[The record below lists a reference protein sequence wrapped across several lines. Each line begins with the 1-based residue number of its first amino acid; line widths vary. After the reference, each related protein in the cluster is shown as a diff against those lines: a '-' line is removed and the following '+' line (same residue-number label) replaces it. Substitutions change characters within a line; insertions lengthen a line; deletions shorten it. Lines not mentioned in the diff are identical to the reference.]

1 MNAPHPSGRPPD
13 LREPCHPRFAHS
25 CLARALDQPWT
36 RENSTLGYVRHI
48 PTILDNVKCH
58 ALRDSGSDINLIS
71 KRLADA
77 LVGRGAT
84 IHNCEKIHLGGV
96 ESAPSCLITTRI
108 DVKKLTMLF
117 PKPLIMD
124 KFALAIFNQFYIH
137 PKMDT
142 SRHDCI
148 IGCPVLEE
156 LGLSV
161 RMPEDHIDDSIDQ
174 ADPRDPLLCKNSLSF
189 IPSHESVQQLT
200 ASQATKLSHLHSHFG
215 ATFNDRVDEPA
226 SFDPFDIEIDP
237 DRAHL
242 LIPSEPRRVSPAIR
256 QTAVEQHVQKISEG
270 IFIRPRGPVR
280 MTSPVVYVKQKDKV
294 RECGDYSRVNSASV
308 KRSFPIPDVY
318 DTVRRAAR
326 FKYYFRLDVTQCYH
340 QCTLT
345 KRASNLLALT
355 TVDGIL
361 IPLRAQ
367 FGPSNLPAHMA
378 VQFRRILSTL
388 PEYDSCS
395 GSSAVFSFFDDILG
409 GADSIEDLLELYSR
423 TLSALQ
429 NSKVKLRLDKCTFG
443 ATSLKFL
450 GLIISAGGIALDTDR
465 TSSLTNLSPA
475 STAEGVQHILGC
487 FNFVRDFCPALFAI
501 TAKPLYT
508 LAASA
513 KGRSPVAW
521 GPSHDHALSEM
532 KKMVEGSMLI
542 TPDPTRRLHVRTDA
556 SRLGIGC
563 VLFQYSDSGVPQAIC
578 YAGKAFDSTQRDYST
593 VEQEAY
599 AVVYACERFK
609 DFTQGH
615 PFTLETDSRTLTF
628 IANSSVPKLV
638 RYRLHL
644 QEHQYSL
651 RHVRGILNSLCDG
664 ISRSWSCAKSAN
676 VTTSPT
682 TPVKPGEP
690 PPTPPTLPRSS
701 SLSHISFPLVPLTI
715 PPLPSQTLTEL
726 IQSFHNHSHK
736 GVVGTIR
743 ELRSACID
751 VPYSS
756 LHAEV
761 SKICSQCPTCQRVRQ
776 AVSKSALPQGVLSGS
791 PFFELSV
798 DSLGPFPQDK
808 ERNAYLIVIIDSF
821 SRFIWLA
828 PSPSNT
834 ALDAARALLSVFGII
849 GCPAQIRSDNGPCYA
864 SAVMSE
870 FLKLANITHHK
881 VAAYNPKQNS
891 IVERSNR
898 QILHHARCL
907 TFDEVLGPHST
918 LQWSD
923 LCPTIMRI
931 INTSYHSSLG
941 VSPSKILF
949 GDSCDH
955 SRQIITAR
963 EPTNSSEWL
972 SHLDTAQSEI
982 LLQSK
987 NFLDARHALM
997 ISNDTRRRAKLG
1009 IASSPLLPGQFC
1021 LREDP
1026 SPPHK
1031 LAPKFLGPF
1040 LVTNSMSDGL
1050 LIECKCLTSDVISI
1064 FPASSLHPFVFE
1076 DAIDADNQLSKGKI
1090 LAAKPSFLVESI
1102 LDHDPK
1108 GPRRNRPRKDYKFLT
1123 KWLGYPDSDNS
1134 WNNFAD
1140 FPANHHILKAYCND
1154 FPELK
1159 W

>member
-1 MNAPHPSGRPPD
+1 M
-13 LREPCHPRFAHS
+13 
-25 CLARALDQPWT
+25 DQPWSS
-36 RENSTLGYVRHI
+36 EDSALGYVRHVSSLI
-48 PTILDNVKCH
+48 DNVKCH

-71 KRLADA
+71 KRLARA
-77 LVGRGAT
+77 LVDRGASVISCNT
-84 IHNCEKIHLGGV
+84 IHLGGV
-96 ESAPSCLITTRI
+96 ESAPSCHLTSRI

-137 PKMDT
+137 PNMDT

-161 RMPEDHIDDSIDQ
+161 RMPEEHVDDSVDQ
-174 ADPRDPLLCKNSLSF
+174 ADPRDPLLCKNSLSY
-189 IPSHESVQQLT
+189 IPNSESVQQLT
-200 ASQATKLSHLHSHFG
+200 VPQAKKLSTIHSTFS

-226 SFDPFDIEIDP
+226 TFDPFDIEIDP
-237 DRAHL
+237 DKAHL

-256 QTAVEQHVQKISEG
+256 HTAVEQHTQKISEG

-280 MTSPVVYVKQKDKV
+280 MTSPVVYVKQKDKI
-294 RECGDYSRVNSASV
+294 RECGDYSRVNLASI

-326 FKYYFRLDVTQCYH
+326 FKFYFRLDVTQCYH

-345 KRASNLLALT
+345 KKASNLLALT
-355 TVDGIL
+355 TVDGVL
-361 IPLRAQ
+361 LPLRAQ

-378 VQFRRILSTL
+378 VQFRRILSAL
-388 PEYDSCS
+388 PEYDSCT
-395 GSSAVFSFFDDILG
+395 GPSAIFSFFDDILG
-409 GADSIEDLLELYSR
+409 GSDSIDGLMELYSR
-423 TLSALQ
+423 TLHALQ
-429 NSKVKLRLDKCTFG
+429 DSKVKLRLDKCTFG

-465 TSSLTNLSPA
+465 TSSLTNLAPA

-513 KGRSPVAW
+513 KGRSPVLW
-521 GPSHDHALSEM
+521 GPQHDQALSDI
-532 KKMVEGSMLI
+532 KKMVDGSVLI
-542 TPDPTRRLHVRTDA
+542 SPDPKRGLHVRTDA
-556 SRLGIGC
+556 SKLGIGC
-563 VLFQYSDSGVPQAIC
+563 VLFQYSDDGIPQAIC

-628 IANSSVPKLV
+628 IANSSVPKLI

-644 QEHQYSL
+644 QEHQYSI
-651 RHVRGILNSLCDG
+651 RHVRGVLNSLCDG
-664 ISRSWSCAKSAN
+664 ISRSWSCAKS
-676 VTTSPT
+676 VT
-682 TPVKPGEP
+682 P
-690 PPTPPTLPRSS
+690 PSGGIHPSTPPTLPRTSA
-701 SLSHISFPLVPLTI
+701 SHRILFPFVQSTPLTET
-715 PPLPSQTLTEL
+715 PASPQSL
-726 IQSFHNHSHK
+726 IQLIQNFHSHSHK

-743 ELRSACID
+743 ELRSVCCD
-751 VPYSS
+751 VPYTT

-761 SKICSQCPTCQRVRQ
+761 SKVCSQCPTCQRVRQ
-776 AVSKSALPQGVLSGS
+776 AVSNSSLLQGVLSGS

-798 DSLGPFPQDK
+798 DSLGPFPPDK
-808 ERNAYLIVIIDSF
+808 ERNVYLIVVIDSF
-821 SRFIWLA
+821 SRFIWLIPA
-828 PSPSNT
+828 PSNT
-834 ALDAARALLSVFGII
+834 TIDAARALLSVFGIV
-849 GCPAQIRSDNGPCYA
+849 GCPAQLRSDNGPCYA
-864 SAVMSE
+864 SATMQE
-870 FLKLANITHHK
+870 FLKLAGVKHHK
-881 VAAYNPKQNS
+881 VATYNPKQNS

-898 QILHHARCL
+898 QILHHARTL
-907 TFDEVLGPHST
+907 SFEELLGPHST

-923 LCPTIMRI
+923 LCPTIMCI

-941 VSPSKILF
+941 VSPAKIVF

-955 SRQIITAR
+955 SRQILTACD
-963 EPTNSSEWL
+963 PTSAPTWL
-972 SHLDTAQSEI
+972 SELDSAQSEI
-982 LLQSK
+982 LLRSK
-987 NFLDARHALM
+987 NFLDARHALI
-997 ISNDTRRRAKLG
+997 ISKDASRRAKLG
-1009 IASSPLLPGQFC
+1009 SPSVVFTPGRFC

-1026 SPPHK
+1026 NPPHK
-1031 LAPKFLGPF
+1031 LAPRFVGPF
-1040 LVTNSMSDGL
+1040 LITDSLSDGL
-1050 LIECKCLTSDVISI
+1050 LIECKCLTSDSISI
-1064 FPASSLHPFVFE
+1064 FPASSLHPFTFS
-1076 DAIDADNQLSKGKI
+1076 DAIKADDHLSHGKL
-1090 LAAKPSFLVESI
+1090 LAAKPSFLVETI
-1102 LDHDPK
+1102 LDHFPK
-1108 GPRRNRPRKDYKFLT
+1108 GPRGSRPRKDYKFLT

-1134 WNNFAD
+1134 WNSFSD
-1140 FPANHHILKAYCND
+1140 FPPNHHILKTYCSD

>member
-1 MNAPHPSGRPPD
+1 
-13 LREPCHPRFAHS
+13 
-25 CLARALDQPWT
+25 
-36 RENSTLGYVRHI
+36 
-48 PTILDNVKCH
+48 
-58 ALRDSGSDINLIS
+58 
-71 KRLADA
+71 
-77 LVGRGAT
+77 
-84 IHNCEKIHLGGV
+84 
-96 ESAPSCLITTRI
+96 
-108 DVKKLTMLF
+108 MLF
-117 PKPLIMD
+117 PKPLILD
-124 KFALAIFNQFYIH
+124 KFALAIFNKFYIH

-142 SRHDCI
+142 TRHDCI

-161 RMPEDHIDDSIDQ
+161 RMPEDYVEDSIDQ
-174 ADPRDPLLCKNSLSF
+174 ADPRDPLLYKNPMLC
-189 IPSHESVQQLT
+189 IPNAESMHTLTTQQSDTL
-200 ASQATKLSHLHSHFG
+200 ASTNSAFS

-226 SFDPFDIEIDP
+226 LFDPFDVEVDP
-237 DRAHL
+237 EKAHL

-256 QTAVEQHVQKISEG
+256 ATAVSQHIQKISEG
-270 IFIRPRGPVR
+270 IFTRPRGPVR

-294 RECGDYSRVNSASV
+294 RECGDYSRVNAASL

-326 FKYYFRLDVTQCYH
+326 FKFYFRLDVTQCYH
-340 QCTLT
+340 QCRLS

-355 TVDGIL
+355 TVDGVL
-361 IPLRAQ
+361 LPLRAQ

-378 VQFRRILSTL
+378 VQFRRILSAL

-395 GSSAVFSFFDDILG
+395 GSSSVFSFFDDILG
-409 GADSIEDLLELYSR
+409 GADSVEELLDLYAR
-423 TLSALQ
+423 TLQILQ

-450 GLIISAGGIALDTDR
+450 GLIISAGGIALDSDR
-465 TSSLTNLSPA
+465 TSSLTNLPPA
-475 STAEGVQHILGC
+475 KTAEGVQHILGC

-513 KGRSPVAW
+513 KGRSPVDW
-521 GPSHDHALSEM
+521 GPQHDKALCDIKAM
-532 KKMVEGSMLI
+532 IEGSMLI

-563 VLFQYSDSGVPQAIC
+563 VLFQYSDDGVPQAIC

-615 PFTLETDSRTLTF
+615 PFTIETDSRTLTF

-644 QEHQYSL
+644 QEHQYSI

-664 ISRSWSCAKSAN
+664 ISRSWSCAKVATPHPLAPSA
-676 VTTSPT
+676 
-682 TPVKPGEP
+682 
-690 PPTPPTLPRSS
+690 TPPTVPKPPAPKRIRFSFVPPLDIPSS
-701 SLSHISFPLVPLTI
+701 SPDP
-715 PPLPSQTLTEL
+715 TLTD
-726 IQSFHNHSHK
+726 IVHKFHNHSHK

-743 ELRSACID
+743 ELRSTCKD
-751 VPYSS
+751 VPYST

-761 SKICSQCPTCQRVRQ
+761 TKVCSQCPTCQRVRQ
-776 AVSKSALPQGVLSGS
+776 AVRKSTLPQGVLSGS

-798 DSLGPFPQDK
+798 DSLGPFPADK
-808 ERNAYLIVIIDSF
+808 ERNVYLIVVIDSF
-821 SRFIWLA
+821 SRFIWLIPA
-828 PSPSNT
+828 PSNT
-834 ALDAARALLSVFGII
+834 TIDAARALLSMFGIV
-849 GCPAQIRSDNGPCYA
+849 GCPAQLRSDNGPCYA

-870 FLKLANITHHK
+870 FLKLANIDHHK
-881 VAAYNPKQNS
+881 VATYNPKQNS

-898 QILHHARCL
+898 QILHHARTL

-931 INTSYHSSLG
+931 LNTSYHSSLG
-941 VSPSKILF
+941 VSPAKIVF

-955 SRQIITAR
+955 SRQILTAR
-963 EPTNSSEWL
+963 DPSNTPTWL
-972 SHLDTAQSEI
+972 SNLDLAQSEI
-982 LLQSK
+982 LLRSK
-987 NFLDARHALM
+987 EFLDARHALM
-997 ISNDTRRRAKLG
+997 ISNDATRRAKLG
-1009 IASSPLLPGQFC
+1009 IPMAIFTPGLFC

-1026 SPPHK
+1026 NPPHK
-1031 LAPKFLGPF
+1031 LAPRFLGPF

-1050 LIECKCLTSDVISI
+1050 LIECKCLTSDVVSI

-1076 DAIDADNQLSKGKI
+1076 DAVDADDQLSKGKI
-1090 LAAKPSFLVESI
+1090 LAAKPSFLVEAI
-1102 LDHDPK
+1102 LDHSPK
-1108 GPRRNRPRKDYKFLT
+1108 GPRRNRPRRDFKFLT
-1123 KWLGYPDSDNS
+1123 KWLGYPESDNS
-1134 WNNFAD
+1134 WNAFVD
-1140 FPANHHILKAYCND
+1140 FPPNHHVLNAYCAQ